1 MSESDQ
7 TDNEQ
12 QAGGGAAAMPHSSSR
27 KALLDVFKADRD
39 AVLAEHRQAFE
50 TLGLQHLEERKLAL
64 QEADQRREGFI
75 QGMKEKEVPEQSLA
89 SLWAAESAR
98 QKEAM
103 QMRHEQEREDL
114 GGKLP
119 GIPAWQAFLESRAKA
134 GDELA
139 REILDEI
146 SENVAAGKGPGL
158 EGQVE
163 GPVRPRVMEGL
174 TTAFEKDKE
183 IVHYRRAEVEVFADV
198 GKRIE
203 VKKTD
208 EQNVEA
214 ALRLAAAKFK
224 TGTALAITG
233 DDVFREDAARIAGRL
248 GIAIKNPELQQIWQE
263 ERAKAREAGLPE
275 YRRVMDPEIVER
287 NSISGEGVEPVRS
300 QAQEV
305 ETRAGAG
312 AEPAPEMQEIS
323 TPASSVAGDRAGV
336 VVNAH
341 PALVEAA
348 AGMGMQTDGGTVTLS
363 ADQYLAASS
372 ALAKMETSARLAL
385 MNVQAAAVPGADGL
399 APAIS
404 VAGMKA
410 EELAALA
417 SAGATNEQGML
428 TDKGLALILVQDHE
442 IRMERERAPEPYKEL
457 LETSHEAAER
467 RQRDQEQAQDQK
479 RLLVRNEDEQA
490 VQAEEKQEKVQEKE
504 VEQADKAL
512 GLDPARHIPVP
523 DLVDGPSH
531 LDAERFLEDVSMPG
545 RREEEHERDDGPA
558 IPF

>member
-7 TDNEQ
+7 TDNERQ
-12 QAGGGAAAMPHSSSR
+12 MGGGDGAMPRSSSR
-27 KALLDVFKADRD
+27 KALLDAFKTDRD

-50 TLGLQHLEERKLAL
+50 TLGLQHLEERKQTLR
-64 QEADQRREGFI
+64 EAERRQEGFI
-75 QGMKEKEVPEQSLA
+75 QDMKGKKVPEQSLA

-103 QMRHEQEREDL
+103 QLRHEQEREDL

-119 GIPAWQAFLESRAKA
+119 GIPDWQAFLESRAKA

-139 REILDEI
+139 REVLDEI
-146 SENVAAGKGPGL
+146 GENAAAGKGPGL

-163 GPVRPRVMEGL
+163 GPVRPLVMEGL

-183 IVHYRRAEVEVFADV
+183 IVHYKRAEVEVFADV

-233 DDVFREDAARIAGRL
+233 DDVFRADAARIAGRL

-263 ERAKAREAGLPE
+263 ERARAREAGLPE
-275 YRRVMDPEIVER
+275 YRRVADPEIVER
-287 NSISGEGVEPVRS
+287 NGISGEGAESAQS
-300 QAQEV
+300 QAQEA

-312 AEPAPEMQEIS
+312 AAPGPEMREVS
-323 TPASSVAGDRAGV
+323 TPASSAPGDPAGV
-336 VVNAH
+336 VVDAQQ
-341 PALVEAA
+341 ALVEAA
-348 AGMGMQTDGGTVTLS
+348 AEMGMQTDGATVTLP

-372 ALAKMETSARLAL
+372 ALAKMEASARLAL
-385 MNVQAAAVPGADGL
+385 MNVQVAAVPGTAGQ
-399 APAIS
+399 PSAIS
-404 VAGMKA
+404 LAGMKA

-417 SAGATNEQGML
+417 SAGATNGQGML
-428 TDKGLALILVQDHE
+428 TAKGLALILVQDHE
-442 IRMERERAPEPYKEL
+442 IRMERERAPEPYKDL
-457 LETSHEAAER
+457 LETSQEAAER
-467 RQRDQEQAQDQK
+467 RRDQEQAQDLK

-490 VQAEEKQEKVQEKE
+490 VQAEEKQEKVREKD

-523 DLVDGPSH
+523 DLTDGPGH
-531 LDAERFLEDVSMPG
+531 LDADRFLEDVGMPG
-545 RREEEHERDDGPA
+545 LGEDRHERDAGLELS
-558 IPF
+558 F

>member
-7 TDNEQ
+7 TDNERQ
-12 QAGGGAAAMPHSSSR
+12 RGGGDGAMPRSSSR
-27 KALLDVFKADRD
+27 KALLDAFKADRD

-75 QGMKEKEVPEQSLA
+75 QGIKEKEVPEQSLA

-103 QMRHEQEREDL
+103 QLRHEQEREDL

-119 GIPAWQAFLESRAKA
+119 GIPDWQAFLESRAKA

-139 REILDEI
+139 REVLDEI
-146 SENVAAGKGPGL
+146 GENAAAGKGPGL

-163 GPVRPRVMEGL
+163 GPVRPLVMEGL

-183 IVHYRRAEVEVFADV
+183 IVHYKRAEVEVFADV

-233 DDVFREDAARIAGRL
+233 DDVFRADAARIAGRL

-263 ERAKAREAGLPE
+263 ERARAREAGLPE
-275 YRRVMDPEIVER
+275 YRRVADPEIVER
-287 NSISGEGVEPVRS
+287 NGISGEGAESARS
-300 QAQEV
+300 QAQEA
-305 ETRAGAG
+305 ETRAGPG
-312 AEPAPEMQEIS
+312 AAPGPEMREVS
-323 TPASSVAGDRAGV
+323 TPASSAPGDPTGV
-336 VVNAH
+336 VVDAQ

-348 AGMGMQTDGGTVTLS
+348 AEMGIQTDGGTVTLP

-372 ALAKMETSARLAL
+372 ALAKMEASARLAL
-385 MNVQAAAVPGADGL
+385 MNVQVAAVPVADGL

-410 EELAALA
+410 EEIAALA
-417 SAGATNEQGML
+417 SVGATNEQGML
-428 TDKGLALILVQDHE
+428 TGKGLALILVQDHE
-442 IRMERERAPEPYKEL
+442 IRMERERAPELYKEL

-512 GLDPARHIPVP
+512 GLDPARLIPVP

-531 LDAERFLEDVSMPG
+531 VDAERFLEDVSMPG
-545 RREEEHERDDGPA
+545 RREEEQERDDGPA